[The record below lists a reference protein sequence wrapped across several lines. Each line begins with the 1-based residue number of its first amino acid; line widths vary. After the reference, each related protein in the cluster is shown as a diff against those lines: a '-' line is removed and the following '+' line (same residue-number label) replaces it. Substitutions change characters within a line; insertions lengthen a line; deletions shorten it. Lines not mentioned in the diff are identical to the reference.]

1 MRALFVA
8 GDPSG
13 DEHAARVA
21 AVLKGRGVEIGAL
34 GGPALRKAAD
44 LWLGD
49 LTAQSVMGFWEPLK
63 KIPVF
68 LGLLNNILKPAL
80 RDWRP
85 DVVVPTDFYGFNL
98 RAARAAKSAG
108 RRVVYYI
115 SPQVWAS
122 RPGRIDALKACV
134 DRMLVIFPFEEA
146 LYRERGVPVAYVGH
160 PLLDSLPNA
169 APPPAERVEP
179 VIGLLPGSRPSEV
192 RRLLPVFLQAAERLA
207 ARRPGLRFVL
217 FAAPTLTNGFYDGF
231 LWRDARRPFLLEVA
245 RDEGYS
251 RRGGL
256 DAALACSG
264 TATLENALLG
274 VPTVVAYKTSWPTYA
289 LARLI
294 VRINYIAMP
303 NILAGRAILP
313 EYIQSAA
320 TAPAL
325 AGALEELLL
334 PARRRA
340 VREELLALRPA
351 LGGPGAAVR
360 AAEAILKEAA

>member
-1 MRALFVA
+1 
-8 GDPSG
+8 
-13 DEHAARVA
+13 
-21 AVLKGRGVEIGAL
+21 
-34 GGPALRKAAD
+34 
-44 LWLGD
+44 
-49 LTAQSVMGFWEPLK
+49 
-63 KIPVF
+63 
-68 LGLLNNILKPAL
+68 
-80 RDWRP
+80 
-85 DVVVPTDFYGFNL
+85 
-98 RAARAAKSAG
+98 
-108 RRVVYYI
+108 
-115 SPQVWAS
+115 
-122 RPGRIDALKACV
+122 
-134 DRMLVIFPFEEA
+134 
-146 LYRERGVPVAYVGH
+146 
-160 PLLDSLPNA
+160 
-169 APPPAERVEP
+169 
-179 VIGLLPGSRPSEV
+179 
-192 RRLLPVFLQAAERLA
+192 
-207 ARRPGLRFVL
+207 VL